1 MRNRTRF
8 RAAQAAV
15 MVPLVCAAAA
25 ACGGGGGI
33 YSSVAGGRA
42 VSPLAANSLA
52 SQRGNPLASSPPGP
66 TNRSLAGMHA
76 CRLVTASVVTQMVGE
91 PLERPYETSDGLAC
105 FYNSAAA
112 DGGPTYILT
121 IVTRSGYEAAKTFA
135 EGVAEG
141 DPTAE
146 RLVTGHD
153 LGDDTFSISTD
164 SGGPQ
169 YSLWA
174 VKGGAGIEVDV
185 NDLGQGPARA
195 HELVAAAL
203 NRL

>member
-1 MRNRTRF
+1 MRNKTRF
-8 RAAQAAV
+8 CAARAAV

-25 ACGGGGGI
+25 ACGGGGGV
-33 YSSVAGGRA
+33 YGRVAGGHA
-42 VSPLAANSLA
+42 VSPLAGKPLTLP
-52 SQRGNPLASSPPGP
+52 GNPLGSSPPGP
-66 TNRSLAGMHA
+66 ANRSLAGMHA
-76 CRLVTASVVTQMVGE
+76 CQLVTASAVTKMAGE
-91 PLERPYETSDGLAC
+91 PFERPYETSDGLAC

-121 IVTRSGYEAAKTFA
+121 IITRSGYEAAKAFA

-141 DPTAE
+141 DPKAE
-146 RLVTGHD
+146 RFVTGHD

-174 VKGGAGIEVDV
+174 VKGGAGVEVEV
-185 NDLGQGPARA
+185 NDLGQGPASA
-195 HELVAAAL
+195 HDLVAAAL
-203 NRL
+203 SRL